1 MNTEELST
9 SLAAEIAA
17 KHQEALSAADK
28 ARRAVDGALN
38 AAADTGTL
46 IEKAKDQYHSRLQE
60 WLRENVPSLTA
71 EQAGVYYGIH
81 RRRLKRQVF
90 EADSAQ
96 LKLIGVIGD
105 EAVGESG
112 GNSSGQRADGG
123 RWIKWAGHIAQHFR
137 EVDETRP
144 IETWESFERKAL
156 ADTLEPMVALYKRA
170 GGVA

>member
-17 KHQEALSAADK
+17 KHSEALTVASQ
-28 ARRAVDGALN
+28 ARENIDRALN
-38 AAADTGTL
+38 AAADVGTL
-46 IEKAKDQYHSRLQE
+46 IDKAKDRYHGRLHE
-60 WLRENVPSLTA
+60 WLREHVPSLMV
-71 EQAGVYYGIH
+71 EQADVYLGIH
-81 RRRLKRQVF
+81 NRRLKRQVF

-96 LKLIGVIGD
+96 LKLIGVLGD
-105 EAVGESG
+105 EEINTSG
-112 GNSSGQRADGG
+112 GSSTAQRADGG

-170 GGVA
+170 GGSL

>member
-46 IEKAKDQYHSRLQE
+46 IEKAKDQYQSRLQE

-71 EQAGVYYGIH
+71 EQAGVSYGIH

-123 RWIKWAGHIAQHFR
+123 RWIKWKSHIVQEFR
-137 EVDETRP
+137 ERDAIKP
-144 IETWESFERKAL
+144 IEQWESYERKAWQDEL
-156 ADTLEPMVALYKRA
+156 RDVAVIFKRA
-170 GGVA
+170 GGVL